1 MSLATAL
8 VLLPLLG
15 AALLAALPRQA
26 PLLNIAVSAGS
37 LGLALLL
44 LLAHP
49 GGAEE
54 GWLRADALS
63 TSLVLVGAIVG
74 LGTAIFSR
82 QDIRGEGFDTPRTRF
97 YHAAFQGFMATHFLA
112 LLSDNLGIMW
122 VAIEA
127 GTLACVL
134 MVGLHRTPAAIEA
147 AWKFFILCG
156 FGIALALFGIIVL
169 ALAAAPHLPQGD
181 MRLSAVALREIAP
194 LAEPGLLNLAFVFLL
209 IGFGTKAGLVP
220 LHSWLPDAHAEGPTP
235 IAAVLSGLLL
245 NSAMLGILRGETIVA
260 ANPDAIAPGGFLIGM
275 GLASLLLAGVTLW
288 RRRDAKRLFGWSSIE
303 HMGIAAIAFGLG
315 GVAGNMAGLLHLWG
329 HSLLKSAAFF
339 AIGRAARL
347 KGGPRMDQIGGLARS
362 HPALGWGLA
371 LAMLGLAGLPPLS
384 LFASEW
390 MLAVA
395 LGREAPWVLL
405 PYVAGLLVAALA
417 LLHAMQR
424 LCMGTPTADAA
435 PGPAGWSTLGPLWF
449 HLALAV
455 LLAVA
460 LPAPLRALLRDAAQV
475 LG

>member
-1 MSLATAL
+1 MNLTTAIILA
-8 VLLPLLG
+8 PLLG
-15 AALLAALPRQA
+15 AALLAAWPARA
-26 PLLNIAVSAGS
+26 ALLNMAVSAVS

-44 LLAHP
+44 LA
-49 GGAEE
+49 GGPSPEGA

-63 TSLVLVGAIVG
+63 ISLVVIAGIVG
-74 LGTAIFSR
+74 FGTAVFSW
-82 QDIRGEGFDTPRTRF
+82 QDIRGEGLDTARTRF

-127 GTLACVL
+127 GTLACVV
-134 MVGLHRTPAAIEA
+134 MVALHRTPAAIEA

-169 ALAAAPHLPQGD
+169 ALAAAPHLPHGD
-181 MRLSAVALREIAP
+181 ARLSAVALRAVAP

-209 IGFGTKAGLVP
+209 VGFGTKAGLVP

-245 NSAMLGILRGETIVA
+245 NSAMLGILRGQGIVA
-260 ANPDAIAPGGFLIGM
+260 ANPDAISPGGFLIAM
-275 GLASLLLAGVTLW
+275 GLASLLLAGITLW

-303 HMGIAAIAFGLG
+303 HMGIAAIAFGVG
-315 GVAGNMAGLLHLWG
+315 GVVGNMAGLLHLWG

-347 KGGPRMDQIGGLARS
+347 KGGQHMDDIGGLVRS
-362 HPALGWGLA
+362 HPGLGWGLA
-371 LAMLGLAGLPPLS
+371 LAMVGLAGLPPLS
-384 LFASEW
+384 LFASEVL
-390 MLAVA
+390 LATA
-395 LGREAPWVLL
+395 LAEAAPWVLL
-405 PYVAGLLVAALA
+405 PYILGLLVAALA

-424 LCMGTPTADAA
+424 LCFGPPTPDAA
-435 PGPAGWSTLGPLWF
+435 PGAAGWATLGPVWLNLV
-449 HLALAV
+449 LAA

-460 LPAPLRALLRDAAQV
+460 LPAPLRALLLEAAQV

>member
-8 VLLPLLG
+8 ILLPLLG
-15 AALLAALPRQA
+15 AALLAALPRVA
-26 PLLNIAVSAGS
+26 PLLNIAISAGS
-37 LGLALLL
+37 LVLALLL
-44 LLAHP
+44 LAGPLP
-49 GGAEE
+49 QGE

-63 TSLVLVGAIVG
+63 VSLVVLAGIVG
-74 LGTAIFSR
+74 LGTAIFSW
-82 QDIRGEGFDTPRTRF
+82 QDIEGEGFDTARTRF

-134 MVGLHRTPAAIEA
+134 MVGLHRTPSAIEA

-169 ALAAAPHLPQGD
+169 ALAAAPHLPHGD
-181 MRLSAVALREIAP
+181 LRLSAAALREIAP

-209 IGFGTKAGLVP
+209 VGFGTKAGLVP

-245 NSAMLGILRGETIVA
+245 NSAMLGILRGEAIVA
-260 ANPDAIAPGGFLIGM
+260 AHPGSWAPGGFLIGM
-275 GLASLLLAGVTLW
+275 GVASLLLAGVTLW

-315 GVAGNMAGLLHLWG
+315 GPAGNMAGILHLWG

-347 KGGPRMDQIGGLARS
+347 KGGQRMDQIGGLARS
-362 HPALGWGLA
+362 HPALGWGLVLVMA
-371 LAMLGLAGLPPLS
+371 GLAGLPPAS

-390 MLAVA
+390 MLAAA
-395 LGREAPWVLL
+395 LGREAPWLLL

-417 LLHAMQR
+417 LLHAMHR
-424 LCMGTPTADAA
+424 LCLGPPTPDVA
-435 PGPAGWSTLGPLWF
+435 PGPSGWATLGPIWCN
-449 HLALAV
+449 LALAV
-455 LLAVA
+455 ILAIA

>member
-15 AALLAALPRQA
+15 AALLAALPGRA
-26 PLLNIAVSAGS
+26 ALLNIALSAAT
-37 LGLALLL
+37 LALVLALL
-44 LLAHP
+44 AAPPP
-49 GGAEE
+49 GV
-54 GWLRADALS
+54 DALS
-63 TSLVLVGAIVG
+63 QVLVLVAGLVG
-74 LGTAIFSR
+74 LGTAVFSW
-82 QDIRGEGFDTPRTRF
+82 QDIRSEGFDTARHRF

-112 LLSDNLGIMW
+112 LLSDDLGLMW

-127 GTLACVL
+127 GTLACVV
-134 MVGLHRTPAAIEA
+134 MVGVHRTPAAIEA
-147 AWKFFILCG
+147 AWKFFLLCG

-169 ALAAAPHLPQGD
+169 ALAAAPHLPPGEL
-181 MRLSAVALREIAP
+181 RLSAAALRAVAP

-209 IGFGTKAGLVP
+209 VGFGTKAGLVP

-260 ANPDAIAPGGFLIGM
+260 AHPATLAPGGFLIAM
-275 GLASLLLAGVTLW
+275 GLASLLLAGITLW
-288 RRRDAKRLFGWSSIE
+288 RRRDAKRLLGWSSIE

-315 GVAGNMAGLLHLWG
+315 GPAGNLAGLIHLCG

-339 AIGRAARL
+339 AVGRAARL
-347 KGGPRMDQIGGLARS
+347 KGGQRLDQIGGLARS
-362 HPALGWGLA
+362 HPGLGWGLV
-371 LAMLGLAGLPPLS
+371 LAMAGLAGLPPAS

-390 MLAVA
+390 LLGAALA
-395 LGREAPWVLL
+395 REAPWLLL
-405 PYVAGLLVAALA
+405 PYGLGLLVAALA

-424 LCMGTPTADAA
+424 LCLGPPTPDAA
-435 PGPAGWSTLGPLWF
+435 PGPAGWATLGPLWA

-455 LLAVA
+455 VLALA
-460 LPAPLRALLRDAAQV
+460 LPAPLAALLDEAARG